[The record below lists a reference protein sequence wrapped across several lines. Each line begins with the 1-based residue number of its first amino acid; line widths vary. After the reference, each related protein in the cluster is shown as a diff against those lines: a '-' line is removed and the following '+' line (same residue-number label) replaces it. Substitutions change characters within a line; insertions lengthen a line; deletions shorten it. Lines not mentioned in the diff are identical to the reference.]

1 MLAKYS
7 TPGSYL
13 VSFLNAGNCLG
24 FGTFAA
30 MLRFHSSVWLCG
42 SAGTTTLRGRRPSGL
57 AWACLSDSEMR
68 CKIHRQ
74 GSWFLSWRLP
84 GISFAELEC
93 KPQNKQTNTLTQF
106 KDIRTGDPQVI
117 LSVLQH
123 ISTYITSYLVVLI
136 LVISFS
142 FLFSHC

>member
-42 SAGTTTLRGRRPSGL
+42 SAGTAT
-57 AWACLSDSEMR
+57 
-68 CKIHRQ
+68 
-74 GSWFLSWRLP
+74 
-84 GISFAELEC
+84 
-93 KPQNKQTNTLTQF
+93 
-106 KDIRTGDPQVI
+106 
-117 LSVLQH
+117 
-123 ISTYITSYLVVLI
+123 
-136 LVISFS
+136 
-142 FLFSHC
+142 